1 MVELWE
7 PNGEKS
13 EKALKV
19 RRPPPTTNTVHPRP
33 PRVEPSGQLQPSGA
47 AQGKGLGVGRG
58 RGVGTE
64 SGRCTEA
71 EKRRGG
77 GGFWGSAGRSV
88 AVQ

>member
-1 MVELWE
+1 MCSLSSTDGLVVELWE

-47 AQGKGLGVGRG
+47 AQGKGLG
-58 RGVGTE
+58 
-64 SGRCTEA
+64 
-71 EKRRGG
+71 GG
-77 GGFWGSAGRSV
+77 GGGGLVRRAGGREV
-88 AVQ
+88 HRG